1 MVRSV
6 HYRGIGAWPPVAALV
21 PTCDADARLA
31 FSSLS
36 HDGRYLPFDCASQR
50 RSHGRIIL
58 AVPQATPPGQR
69 QRARQDMRSPLKK
82 IPASRARL
90 GMYVRRIEGKWR
102 NHPFWRSSFRV
113 ADEATLELLHAL
125 GQHEIWIDTRKGAD
139 EDGPAPV
146 STPDVPL
153 AVADPAPEPEVP
165 RTDFGDDVVRAEAI
179 RDRAKAAVKALFED
193 ARMGRALRMESLASV
208 IDEVDHA
215 IALNPDAML
224 SVARLKNKDDYTYLH
239 SVAVAALMMALGRR
253 LGYEGSALTEL
264 GLAGLLH
271 DIGKVGVPDA
281 TLNKPGRLEPLE
293 WASVRQHPEIGWDIL
308 RRESSAGPVAL
319 DVCLHHHEKI
329 DGSGYPHRLDGEAI
343 SRVARMGAICD
354 VYDAITSDRPY
365 KRGWEPAE
373 AIRRMA
379 EWQEGHFDRA
389 IFHAFVKLIGIY
401 PTGTV
406 VRLASDRLAVV
417 LSQSGGSSLTP
428 AVRLVCTADGEP
440 LDPEVVELEDGSDRI
455 VGIEDAARRGLQVP
469 QLLRA

>member
-1 MVRSV
+1 
-6 HYRGIGAWPPVAALV
+6 
-21 PTCDADARLA
+21 
-31 FSSLS
+31 
-36 HDGRYLPFDCASQR
+36 
-50 RSHGRIIL
+50 
-58 AVPQATPPGQR
+58 
-69 QRARQDMRSPLKK
+69 MRSPLKK
-82 IPASRARL
+82 IPASQARL

-113 ADEATLELLHAL
+113 ADDATLELLHAL

-146 STPDVPL
+146 STSEAPIAVPDPHPGP
-153 AVADPAPEPEVP
+153 DVP

-179 RDRAKAAVKALFED
+179 RERAKAAVKALFED

-253 LGYEGSALTEL
+253 LGYEGAALTEL

-271 DIGKVGVPDA
+271 DIGKVGVPEA

-293 WASVRQHPEIGWDIL
+293 WATVRQHPEIGWDIL
-308 RRESSAGPVAL
+308 RRESAAGPVAL

-329 DGSGYPHRLDGEAI
+329 DGSGYPHKLDGEAI

-389 IFHAFVKLIGIY
+389 IFHAFVRLIGIY

-417 LSQSGGSSLTP
+417 LGQSGGSSLTP
-428 AVRLVCTADGEP
+428 SVRLVCTADGEP
-440 LDPEVVELEDGSDRI
+440 LDAEVVDLEDGSDRI

>member
-1 MVRSV
+1 MK
-6 HYRGIGAWPPVAALV
+6 
-21 PTCDADARLA
+21 
-31 FSSLS
+31 
-36 HDGRYLPFDCASQR
+36 
-50 RSHGRIIL
+50 
-58 AVPQATPPGQR
+58 
-69 QRARQDMRSPLKK
+69 SPLKK

-102 NHPFWRSSFRV
+102 NHPFWRSSFMV
-113 ADEATLELLHAL
+113 ADAPTLQLLHAL

-139 EDGPAPV
+139 EDRPAASAPTEEVLPV
-146 STPDVPL
+146 PAESPAEPD
-153 AVADPAPEPEVP
+153 AP
-165 RTDFGDDVVRAEAI
+165 RTDFGDDIVRAEAI
-179 RDRAKAAVKALFED
+179 RERAKVATRALFED

-208 IDEVDHA
+208 IDEVDNA
-215 IALNPDAML
+215 IALNPAAML
-224 SVARLKNKDDYTYLH
+224 SVVRLKNKDDYTYLH

-253 LGYEGSALTEL
+253 LGFEGAALTEL

-308 RRESSAGPVAL
+308 RRESVAGPVAL

-329 DGSGYPHRLDGEAI
+329 DGSGYPHKLDGESI

-401 PTGTV
+401 PTGTL

-428 AVRLVCTADGEP
+428 TVRLICTVPEGEP
-440 LDPEVVELEDGSDRI
+440 LEPEVVELEDGGDRI
-455 VGIEDAARRGLQVP
+455 VGIEDAAQWGVQVP
-469 QLLRA
+469 QLLRV

>member
-1 MVRSV
+1 M
-6 HYRGIGAWPPVAALV
+6 G
-21 PTCDADARLA
+21 
-31 FSSLS
+31 
-36 HDGRYLPFDCASQR
+36 
-50 RSHGRIIL
+50 
-58 AVPQATPPGQR
+58 
-69 QRARQDMRSPLKK
+69 SPLKK
-82 IPASRARL
+82 IPASQARL

-113 ADEATLELLHAL
+113 ADAATLELLHAL
-125 GQHEIWIDTRKGAD
+125 GQHEIWIDTNKGVD
-139 EDGPAPV
+139 ESRPASPAPPRDASPV
-146 STPDVPL
+146 
-153 AVADPAPEPEVP
+153 AADPCPEPDVP

-179 RDRAKAAVKALFED
+179 RDRAKAAAKALFDD
-193 ARMGRALRMESLASV
+193 ARMGRALRMENLTSV

-215 IALNPDAML
+215 IAVNPAAML
-224 SVARLKNKDDYTYLH
+224 SVVRLKNKDDYTYLH
-239 SVAVAALMMALGRR
+239 SVAVAALMRALGRR
-253 LGYEGSALTEL
+253 LGYEGAALTEL

-308 RRESSAGPVAL
+308 RRESAAGPVAL

-389 IFHAFVKLIGIY
+389 IFHAFVRLIGIY

-428 AVRLVCTADGEP
+428 TVRLVCTVDGEP
-440 LDPEVVELEDGSDRI
+440 LDPEAVELEDGGDRI
-455 VGIEDAARRGLQVP
+455 VGIEDASQWGLQVP